1 MVPDIIPGWWQLFHL
16 PRYFCHTARI
26 KNQCPASGWTSS
38 PSRLTPRECH
48 FERREKSV
56 QESQTSGELVYQ
68 IKSRNLKVK
77 KNPQIVLDL
86 ILICFWQ
93 EDDNI
98 LQLLYSWKS
107 MYIFRYQ
114 YIIIQGWLL
123 FIMEPRFMNN
133 IQEHIIFRAR
143 NNWRNLSLL

>member
-26 KNQCPASGWTSS
+26 KNQCPASDWTSS

-48 FERREKSV
+48 FERREKCAR
-56 QESQTSGELVYQ
+56 ESDIRRTSLSNKEQ
-68 IKSRNLKVK
+68 KFESEK

-93 EDDNI
+93 EDNNI

-114 YIIIQGWLL
+114 YIIIQGWLH

-143 NNWRNLSLL
+143 NNWRNLSLH